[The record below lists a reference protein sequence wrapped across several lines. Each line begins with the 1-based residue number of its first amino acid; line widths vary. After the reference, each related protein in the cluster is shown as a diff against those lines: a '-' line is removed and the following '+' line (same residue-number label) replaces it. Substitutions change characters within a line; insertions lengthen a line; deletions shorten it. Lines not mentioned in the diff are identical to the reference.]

1 MPIFFGW
8 LRVGRV
14 SDIDFASAVA
24 VVTGGAG
31 GIGSALAARFAS
43 EGTRVAVV
51 DLDQHAAEAT
61 AARFPGAIGLA
72 ADVGDP
78 LAVRAMVAEVE
89 SVLGPIDVYC
99 SNAGVADG
107 RGLGDDDAWEINWR
121 VHGLGHIHA
130 AREVLPG
137 MEARQSGAFVIT
149 ASAAGLLMMMQA
161 APYSVT
167 KHAAVA
173 IAEWLAVNYGGKG
186 AQVHCVCPQGVR
198 TPMMESD
205 AQGAAE
211 VAASG
216 RIAEP
221 SEVADAVMDAIRTN
235 RFLVLPH
242 PEVHDYEKRKVEDR
256 DRWLG
261 GMRRLLART
270 TA

>member
-1 MPIFFGW
+1 
-8 LRVGRV
+8 V
-14 SDIDFASAVA
+14 SEIDFASAVA

-51 DLDQHAAEAT
+51 DLDQAAAETT
-61 AARFPGAIGLA
+61 AANFPGAIGLA
-72 ADVGDP
+72 ADVGDEE
-78 LAVRAMVAEVE
+78 AVRAMVSQVE
-89 SVLGPIDVYC
+89 SALGPIDVYC

-107 RGLGDDDAWEINWR
+107 HGLGEDEAWDVNWR
-121 VHGLGHIHA
+121 VHGLAHIYA
-130 AREVLPG
+130 ARAVMPS
-137 MEARQSGAFVIT
+137 MAARQSGALVIT

-173 IAEWLAVNYGGKG
+173 IAEWLAVNYAGNG

-198 TPMMESD
+198 TPMMSSD
-205 AQGAAE
+205 ERGAAE

-221 SEVADAVMDAIRTN
+221 AEVADAVMDAIRAN

-256 DRWLG
+256 DRWLA
-261 GMRRLLART
+261 GMRRLLSRT
-270 TA
+270 TG